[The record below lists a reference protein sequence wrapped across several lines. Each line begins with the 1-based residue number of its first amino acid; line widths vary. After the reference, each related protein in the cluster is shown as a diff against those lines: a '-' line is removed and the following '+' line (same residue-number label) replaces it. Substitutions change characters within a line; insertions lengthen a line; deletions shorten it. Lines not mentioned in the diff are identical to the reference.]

1 MSFQRKFLIP
11 AYIYCD
17 KDDPNML
24 TFLNPLIEK
33 LNSLNDP
40 GIHVLDSADR
50 NINVRCMLFVATA
63 DLPAQADMVN
73 KKRFNGKCAYHLCK
87 SEGKGYGPNN
97 IHGCW
102 PFQQNLEKKT
112 HEDQLKYASKATKRE
127 AVMGVEGHSIFAKLL
142 YPFDLI

>member
-40 GIHVLDSADR
+40 GIHVPDSADR

-73 KKRFNGKCAYHLCK
+73 KKRFNANVLAT
-87 SEGKGYGPNN
+87 
-97 IHGCW
+97 
-102 PFQQNLEKKT
+102 F
-112 HEDQLKYASKATKRE
+112 ASQKER
-127 AVMGVEGHSIFAKLL
+127 VMGPTTSTDAGLFNKTLRKRLTKIS
-142 YPFDLI
+142 